1 MVLKQTNSYSHRG
14 KQLML
19 CFYCSSTL
27 IWGNDLDIS
36 HEDEEYAIETNL
48 SCSNPDCNAQVLTYL
63 PKASISDD

>member
-1 MVLKQTNSYSHRG
+1 
-14 KQLML
+14 ML

-63 PKASISDD
+63 PKASISDE